1 MLRVKTLK
9 SRLISFIRVCMWKCV
24 FFVTAA
30 ISIFICSKL
39 FYLELMTL
47 EYRSEYSNLVLAE
60 SDGNVSINEYPSPVI
75 SLQQLIAVNAEEETN
90 QLNIGLGVMK
100 PENESPEVNLTELRT
115 RLNTLVAINENK

>member
-1 MLRVKTLK
+1 
-9 SRLISFIRVCMWKCV
+9 
-24 FFVTAA
+24 
-30 ISIFICSKL
+30 
-39 FYLELMTL
+39 MTL
-47 EYRSEYSNLVLAE
+47 EYRSEYSNLVLVE

-75 SLQQLIAVNAEEETN
+75 SLQQLITINAEEETN

>member
-1 MLRVKTLK
+1 M
-9 SRLISFIRVCMWKCV
+9 
-24 FFVTAA
+24 AD
-30 ISIFICSKL
+30 
-39 FYLELMTL
+39 LELMKV
-47 EYRSEYSNLVLAE
+47 EYWSGHPNLVLDE
-60 SDGNVSINEYPSPVI
+60 SDEHISTNEYPSPVI